1 MLLGIVALVAI
12 ITGSL
17 LSQKVAT
24 GEMGNIFMLAIG
36 AIVAT
41 LLVAILIIYKPHLA
55 KPLSFVYSVLEGFL
69 LGVISIAAVHLDG
82 GNVVAT
88 ALFITIAVVMATNF
102 LYATGIIKVN
112 KKFISIVFM
121 MTLGAL
127 FFYLIVL
134 VGSLFGMDTSFMHD
148 GSPLAIGISL
158 LMLLIASLNLFVD
171 YFLVDSFIEQGT
183 DKEYEWYLA
192 FGLVITI
199 VWIYIEALRLV
210 QNLSFND

>member
-1 MLLGIVALVAI
+1 MGIVALVAI